1 MSDESKRD
9 CVHHWVLAPQG
20 TPLEATPGTCK
31 RCGASRTFDPFA
43 TERAD
48 AGGWRLPWIDHGTD
62 EDAA

>member
-1 MSDESKRD
+1 M
-9 CVHHWVLAPQG
+9 LAPQG